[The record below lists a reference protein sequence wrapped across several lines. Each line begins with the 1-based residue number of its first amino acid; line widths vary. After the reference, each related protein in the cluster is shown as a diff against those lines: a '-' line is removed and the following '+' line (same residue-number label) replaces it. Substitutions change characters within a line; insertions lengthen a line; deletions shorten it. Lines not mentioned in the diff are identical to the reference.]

1 MQTAPRQVR
10 ETTFRDAERRGPP
23 SPHLVRNHTRP
34 RATKS
39 TRVVVP
45 RAARNAARSGGDT
58 ACARTPPPSRVRARR
73 SSRRSRNPP
82 VVIADDH
89 PRGGDGRRRRDRG
102 GGPARRRRR
111 ARRRREGTTRSVP
124 CFVVRGGPSG
134 SPRKRTR
141 GGVLPRPANLH
152 ANLHCHASLRP
163 PRVRLL
169 TIRKPLVVFPADRLG
184 AAADRRQGEAS
195 PTSRRSSASP
205 GARRAHQTKP
215 EPFQRRRA
223 RRDERRSRR
232 DGDDAVHDGVSR
244 CFRGRKKKER

>member
-1 MQTAPRQVR
+1 MSTGVRAFSQRKRTSSPGCKPRRDRSEKQ
-10 ETTFRDAERRGPP
+10 TFRDAERRGPP
-23 SPHLVRNHTRP
+23 TPHLVRNHTRP

-102 GGPARRRRR
+102 GGPARRRRC

-134 SPRKRTR
+134 SPRKRAR
-141 GGVLPRPANLH
+141 GGVLPRGGESP
-152 ANLHCHASLRP
+152 SQS
-163 PRVRLL
+163 
-169 TIRKPLVVFPADRLG
+169 PLVTLRF
-184 AAADRRQGEAS
+184 
-195 PTSRRSSASP
+195 
-205 GARRAHQTKP
+205 ARRA
-215 EPFQRRRA
+215 FA
-223 RRDERRSRR
+223 S
-232 DGDDAVHDGVSR
+232 
-244 CFRGRKKKER
+244 